1 MSRGA
6 MLFLMTGTAVVLLA
20 GGCSTVTEVGTA
32 LGTATGTITPEQA
45 ASINRGA
52 QAMERSF
59 KDITPEQEHYI
70 GRSVAA
76 TVMGSYKPYDEEAAN
91 RYLNVLGQILAQAS
105 DRPET
110 FGGYHF
116 QLLDS
121 DEINAFAAP
130 GGLIM
135 VTRGMVRCCKSED
148 ALSAVLAHEI
158 GHVQGNHGLRA
169 IRSSRLTD
177 AFTILAVESAKNLAG
192 QNVAELTKAFEGS
205 IGDVTSTLM
214 NSGYSRGLE
223 READQAGRTRFCQ
236 DPSGSRGPRRRSAEA
251 DQRAGGGS
259 GRRRTAGTLQEGR
272 RRSLSPSHAQKAPI
286 CPDRRARGRGRIDR
300 TLAVRPAGSP

>member
-223 READQAGRTRFCQ
+223 RDADRAAVIITARVGYDPQALIAMLKEMKLHLKPGGIDFAKTHP
-236 DPSGSRGPRRRSAEA
+236 DPA
-251 DQRAGGGS
+251 DRIADLEKGM
-259 GRRRTAGTLQEGR
+259 
-272 RRSLSPSHAQKAPI
+272 PAQ
-286 CPDRRARGRGRIDR
+286 
-300 TLAVRPAGSP
+300 RPASAPAERQERFRKAMSGV

>member
-223 READQAGRTRFCQ
+223 READHAAVVILERVGYDPQALIGMLEEMKRRLKPGGLDFAKTHPDPADRVADLRKLISARAAAPAAADRLERFK
-236 DPSGSRGPRRRSAEA
+236 
-251 DQRAGGGS
+251 
-259 GRRRTAGTLQEGR
+259 
-272 RRSLSPSHAQKAPI
+272 KAVG
-286 CPDRRARGRGRIDR
+286 A
-300 TLAVRPAGSP
+300 L